1 MVWCGVVRCGAVLCC
16 VLFYCGVVLCCSL
29 LCSAGGVVLCC
40 VVLCC
45 VPPVVL
51 CCVVCCVLLTF
62 TYFNLT
68 WPKQIWYKIRS
79 EFYSIVALPKNSE
92 RML

>member
-1 MVWCGVVRCGAVLCC
+1 MWCGVVRCGAVR
-16 VLFYCGVVLCCSL
+16 CGVVLCVIL
-29 LCSAGGVVLCC
+29 LWCC
-40 VVLCC
+40 VVLFFVVFRRWCC
-45 VPPVVL
+45 VEL
-51 CCVVCCVLLTF
+51 CVLLTF